1 MTIDEDNKKNKNINT
16 NVNNP
21 IIDPFKV
28 GSLSVREVNDCLYG
42 PLGSYFYEY
51 ADMYDVDANLMC
63 AIAMQESSLNH
74 KACIPRVWI
83 WSRTYAISKSIW

>member
-1 MTIDEDNKKNKNINT
+1 MKVYKNNNINT

-21 IIDPFKV
+21 IIDTFKV
-28 GSLSVREVNDCLYG
+28 GSLSVREVNGCLYG
-42 PLGSYFYEY
+42 PLGKYFYEY
-51 ADMYDVDANLMC
+51 ADMYGVDANLMC

-74 KACIPRVWI
+74 KACIPGVWI